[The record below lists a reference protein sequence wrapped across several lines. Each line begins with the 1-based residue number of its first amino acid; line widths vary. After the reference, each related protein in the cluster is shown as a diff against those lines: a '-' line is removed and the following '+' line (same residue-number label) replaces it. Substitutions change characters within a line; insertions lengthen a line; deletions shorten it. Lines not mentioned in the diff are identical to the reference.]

1 MLEER
6 RQFPR
11 LVPSTPLFVSM
22 DEAKGGLLLDLCEGG
37 LAVASLVPR
46 NLDDVVSVT
55 FDLPEGVGHIEAKAR
70 VAWTR
75 DSGHLTGVRF
85 MDLDEVSHQQLSE
98 WIAAGTN
105 LRPAGS
111 DDLDEPVIVTRST
124 YAQVDAIRREV
135 RPETRTAIWPEM
147 QVAEPKVEARPV
159 AAAAAGAAAG
169 SKGGQEMVTP
179 ELSMETIAE
188 LERIEAAEKAAA
200 AMETS
205 GRLFPEPTVEE
216 DEPVRVEQYGA
227 TETDDI
233 EAAGVGELEVEEGAE
248 VGFVAPVE
256 EVEEELEIPEMGMMA
271 EAPVTVEPAAMASEP
286 AVAAEPAATT
296 ESMELEEAVAVPE
309 HAVVAPERAVPVQ
322 DQAAIEA
329 AEEESTTAGS
339 TNRAEWVEHVA
350 QMEDVAPMELRL
362 DAGSQALPPDAETV
376 GWASDAV
383 GWVQEIAE
391 KRITAPEEAEFDGVF
406 VPEDAM
412 AARTS
417 RVGKSRHT
425 IELVLAVVLLTWA
438 LVFLGYQMGSTGANQ
453 ATRDLSAG
461 KAGGGSTAAS
471 AVRVEPG
478 KTGASAGAPTTS
490 AEAFPEMSPV
500 PPITRTGKVSIPDLK
515 TNGAALETPGVSPSR
530 SGASVAAVKT
540 PAPAVASAPPRAT
553 ANVTPGASGGSQV
566 LAGPAPTMN
575 SGVVLQVGAM
585 KMEGNATALM
595 QDLKKKKFSAF
606 VYRHG
611 SDNLYRVGVGP
622 FGDKDASAKV
632 KSELQ
637 KNGYTAITAKWE
649 KDKG

>member
-22 DEAKGGLLLDLCEGG
+22 DDAKGGLLLDLCEGG

-46 NLDDVVSVT
+46 NLDDVVSLT
-55 FDLPEGVGHIEAKAR
+55 FDLPEGVGHIEAKAQ

-111 DDLDEPVIVTRST
+111 EDLDEPVIVTRST

-135 RPETRTAIWPEM
+135 RPETRTAIWPDMLVKTEPQPQSEM
-147 QVAEPKVEARPV
+147 RPV
-159 AAAAAGAAAG
+159 AADAKAAELVA
-169 SKGGQEMVTP
+169 P
-179 ELSMETIAE
+179 EISMETIAE

-205 GRLFPEPTVEE
+205 GMLFPEPTVEE
-216 DEPVRVEQYGA
+216 DEPRHVERSDGA
-227 TETDDI
+227 AADEI
-233 EAAGVGELEVEEGAE
+233 EAAGVEDLDVEESDELE
-248 VGFVAPVE
+248 FRAPVE
-256 EVEEELEIPEMGMMA
+256 KAEDFEIPEVGMEESEVTA
-271 EAPVTVEPAAMASEP
+271 EAAASTEAAEVVEPATTSEREL
-286 AVAAEPAATT
+286 VVET
-296 ESMELEEAVAVPE
+296 EHKP
-309 HAVVAPERAVPVQ
+309 
-322 DQAAIEA
+322 EA
-329 AEEESTTAGS
+329 AFNAEGESITAGS

-350 QMEDVAPMELRL
+350 QMEDLTPLEVRL
-362 DAGSQALPPDAETV
+362 DAGSQTLPPDSETV

-391 KRITAPEEAEFDGVF
+391 KRVTAPEEAEFDGVF

-412 AARTS
+412 AARAS
-417 RVGKSRHT
+417 RTGKSRHT

-453 ATRDLSAG
+453 ATRDLSGAKVASNGASRAEPG
-461 KAGGGSTAAS
+461 KASASIGSTA
-471 AVRVEPG
+471 
-478 KTGASAGAPTTS
+478 S
-490 AEAFPEMSPV
+490 AEVFPEPSPV
-500 PPITRTGKVSIPDLK
+500 PPLVTTGKVSIPDLK
-515 TNGAALETPGVSPSR
+515 TSSAALETPP
-530 SGASVAAVKT
+530 GASRRNSTAMASRTPSPAPTSAAAV
-540 PAPAVASAPPRAT
+540 RET
-553 ANVTPGASGGSQV
+553 ANVTGGTQV
-566 LAGPAPTMN
+566 LAGPAPMVN
-575 SGVVLQVGAM
+575 SGVILQVGAM

-595 QDLKKKKFSAF
+595 QDLKKKKFTAF

-611 SDNLYRVGVGP
+611 NDNLYRVGVGP

-632 KSELQ
+632 KAELQ
-637 KNGYTAITAKWE
+637 KSGYSSITAKWT

>member
-22 DEAKGGLLLDLCEGG
+22 DDAKSGLLLDLCEGG

-46 NLDDVVSVT
+46 NLDDVFSLA
-55 FDLPEGVGHIEAKAR
+55 FDLPEGVGHIETKAQ

-85 MDLDEVSHQQLSE
+85 MDLDEVSQQQLSE

-111 DDLDEPVIVTRST
+111 EEIDEPIIVTRST
-124 YAQVDAIRREV
+124 YAQVDAIRRQVRHET
-135 RPETRTAIWPEM
+135 RPELWPDM
-147 QVAEPKVEARPV
+147 QVEAAPQVEAPAVENKSEEPAPVTEMAMESVAQAEPIE
-159 AAAAAGAAAG
+159 
-169 SKGGQEMVTP
+169 
-179 ELSMETIAE
+179 IAE
-188 LERIEAAEKAAA
+188 KPAA
-200 AMETS
+200 AMDVS
-205 GRLFPEPTVEE
+205 GTEMTRTLFPETNEEAEVEPQE
-216 DEPVRVEQYGA
+216 IEQPVTARMSF
-227 TETDDI
+227 TDM
-233 EAAGVGELEVEEGAE
+233 AAAELAAADSAEVEEEIEEEE
-248 VGFVAPVE
+248 VEVEEEE
-256 EVEEELEIPEMGMMA
+256 EVEEFEAQESAEAETASVSGDETLAVPEMGMA
-271 EAPVTVEPAAMASEP
+271 G
-286 AVAAEPAATT
+286 PAAT
-296 ESMELEEAVAVPE
+296 MEATSTGYHAEAEP
-309 HAVVAPERAVPVQ
+309 
-322 DQAAIEA
+322 
-329 AEEESTTAGS
+329 TTPGS
-339 TNRAEWVEHVA
+339 TSRAEWVEHMA
-350 QMEDVAPMELRL
+350 QMGDVPVEVRL

-391 KRITAPEEAEFDGVF
+391 KRVTAPEEAEFDGIF
-406 VPEDAM
+406 FPEVEM
-412 AARTS
+412 AARAPRPT
-417 RVGKSRHT
+417 KSRHT

-453 ATRDLSAG
+453 ATRAVSLPKSVGGSNPVNAG
-461 KAGGGSTAAS
+461 SKIEPSKAGAS
-471 AVRVEPG
+471 LV
-478 KTGASAGAPTTS
+478 APATS

-500 PPITRTGKVSIPDLK
+500 PPINAGRRMAPPSSTAT
-515 TNGAALETPGVSPSR
+515 LETPPPATSH
-530 SGASVAAVKT
+530 SGPVAIPKT
-540 PAPAVASAPPRAT
+540 VAPAPSETTRAVAET
-553 ANVTPGASGGSQV
+553 TV
-566 LAGPAPTMN
+566 LAGGSPSMN

-611 SDNLYRVGVGP
+611 NDNLYRVGVGP

-637 KNGYTAITAKWE
+637 KNGYTSITAKWT

>member
-22 DEAKGGLLLDLCEGG
+22 DDAKSGLLLDLCEGG

-46 NLDDVVSVT
+46 NLDDVFSLA
-55 FDLPEGVGHIEAKAR
+55 FDLPEGVGHIETKAQ

-85 MDLDEVSHQQLSE
+85 MDLDEVSQQQLSE

-111 DDLDEPVIVTRST
+111 EEIDEPIIVTRST
-124 YAQVDAIRREV
+124 YAQVDAIRRQVRHET
-135 RPETRTAIWPEM
+135 RPELWPEM
-147 QVAEPKVEARPV
+147 QVEAPPQVETAAVENKPEEPAPVTEMAMESVAEAEPVE
-159 AAAAAGAAAG
+159 
-169 SKGGQEMVTP
+169 
-179 ELSMETIAE
+179 IAE
-188 LERIEAAEKAAA
+188 KPAA
-200 AMETS
+200 AMDVSTTEGT
-205 GRLFPEPTVEE
+205 GTLFPETN
-216 DEPVRVEQYGA
+216 DEAEAEPQEIEQPVTARMSFTEMA
-227 TETDDI
+227 TAEPAAAETDEI
-233 EAAGVGELEVEEGAE
+233 
-248 VGFVAPVE
+248 E
-256 EVEEELEIPEMGMMA
+256 EVEELESEGAEEDEAISETSEEAFAVPEMGM
-271 EAPVTVEPAAMASEP
+271 
-286 AVAAEPAATT
+286 AEPATTT
-296 ESMELEEAVAVPE
+296 EETSTGYLAEAEP
-309 HAVVAPERAVPVQ
+309 
-322 DQAAIEA
+322 
-329 AEEESTTAGS
+329 TTPGLTS
-339 TNRAEWVEHVA
+339 RAEWVEHMA
-350 QMEDVAPMELRL
+350 HMEVAPGEVRL
-362 DAGSQALPPDAETV
+362 DAGSQTLPPDAETV

-391 KRITAPEEAEFDGVF
+391 KRVTAPEEAEFDGIF
-406 VPEDAM
+406 LPEVEMVAK
-412 AARTS
+412 APRPT
-417 RVGKSRHT
+417 KSRHT

-453 ATRDLSAG
+453 ATRDVGLPKVVGGSNPAGAGSKIEPG
-461 KAGGGSTAAS
+461 KAGAS
-471 AVRVEPG
+471 LV
-478 KTGASAGAPTTS
+478 APTTS

-500 PPITRTGKVSIPDLK
+500 PPINAGRRPAPSSNSAT
-515 TNGAALETPGVSPSR
+515 LETPPPAIIHTGPVVIPKTVAPAPSETTRPVAETTILAGGSPS
-530 SGASVAAVKT
+530 
-540 PAPAVASAPPRAT
+540 
-553 ANVTPGASGGSQV
+553 
-566 LAGPAPTMN
+566 MN

-611 SDNLYRVGVGP
+611 NDNLYRVAVGP

-637 KNGYTAITAKWE
+637 KNGYTAITAKWT

>member
-22 DEAKGGLLLDLCEGG
+22 DDAKGGLLLDLCEGG

-111 DDLDEPVIVTRST
+111 EDLDEPVIVTRST

-147 QVAEPKVEARPV
+147 QVKAEPQVEMPAIEAKRQK
-159 AAAAAGAAAG
+159 AFA
-169 SKGGQEMVTP
+169 P
-179 ELSMETIAE
+179 EISVETVAE

-205 GRLFPEPTVEE
+205 GMLFPEPTVEE
-216 DEPVRVEQYGA
+216 DEPLNVEGSSGTVA
-227 TETDDI
+227 DEI
-233 EAAGVGELEVEEGAE
+233 EAAEVEELDVEEPAE
-248 VGFVAPVE
+248 ARFSAPVE
-256 EVEEELEIPEMGMMA
+256 EAEDFEIPEMGIKESAVTA
-271 EAPVTVEPAAMASEP
+271 ES
-286 AVAAEPAATT
+286 AAT
-296 ESMELEEAVAVPE
+296 MEAAHLEETAATLEHGHVVETEPE
-309 HAVVAPERAVPVQ
+309 
-322 DQAAIEA
+322 AAIKAGGELI
-329 AEEESTTAGS
+329 TAGS

-350 QMEDVAPMELRL
+350 QMEDFAPVEVRL
-362 DAGSQALPPDAETV
+362 DSGSQTLPPDSETV

-391 KRITAPEEAEFDGVF
+391 KRVTAPEEAEFDGVF

-412 AARTS
+412 AARAS
-417 RVGKSRHT
+417 RAGKSRHT

-453 ATRDLSAG
+453 STRDLSAAKVGAGAAGANKIEPG
-461 KAGGGSTAAS
+461 KAG
-471 AVRVEPG
+471 V
-478 KTGASAGAPTTS
+478 AGATTS
-490 AEAFPEMSPV
+490 AEAFPEPSPV
-500 PPITRTGKVSIPDLK
+500 PPLVTTGKVSIPDLK
-515 TNGAALETPGVSPSR
+515 ANPKALETPPAVTGSSRRGANVAATRAPSPSPTPT
-530 SGASVAAVKT
+530 AV
-540 PAPAVASAPPRAT
+540 VRET
-553 ANVTPGASGGSQV
+553 ANVTGGTQV
-566 LAGPAPTMN
+566 LAGPTPTVN

-595 QDLKKKKFSAF
+595 QDLKKKKFTAF

-611 SDNLYRVGVGP
+611 NDNLYRVAVGP

-632 KSELQ
+632 KAELQ
-637 KNGYTAITAKWE
+637 KNGYAAITAKWT